1 MDDQGIRWYATDI
14 GLYVFNGFVFEKIPL
29 VGAKA
34 NSVTNVL
41 QGKNG
46 EIWCR
51 NFSSQLFKRNGN
63 SMTHLK
69 ALDKVID
76 GGTIID
82 MFVEDDE
89 LIIVT
94 EQKIIWIKDSLPM
107 KVHSLLM
114 PKGQHIQYASSHQ
127 GEIFLSFKSQKI
139 AKVSNKKTLDYFDAT
154 PVSNFSPK
162 RLISNQEELFLVIQ
176 ENGDIKIFIYGIR
189 EGFRLFSRLS
199 GQDRLLNAVA
209 QDDKIAILTNSNVIL
224 MDKEKHIQVLQTG
237 ARMSDFSIDKAGT
250 LLFASLDNG
259 LYEASVFGG
268 EIAHSSEGY
277 HFDVL
282 HTSNGVLFA
291 SDNSDALWRF
301 DKSLN
306 KKELLVA
313 KSNSEIQFIT
323 FDAQQEELF
332 YSSGIVGQP
341 LNFYFGKSVAFTPS
355 HVIAGYHNG
364 LYSIPRDW
372 VLEDK
377 LKNVG
382 NTVDFFQLLEDFKIR
397 KERVRQ
403 LLMYGNELLV
413 AFADSLISYTV
424 TNQSLVPRRSW
435 PIFGTD
441 VLNDQYGTI
450 WVSTT
455 NDGLWILE
463 QDELILHAK
472 QEKEVIGTLN
482 IRLVAGEGWMALL
495 TDKGINIFERKAHE
509 IRLKNFIDLSKLVAY
524 DLALYN
530 GQFVLSTDLGLITIP
545 TDPNPKGTYHRMKLN
560 QVLID
565 GEAVPLEKEL
575 KIPHTFKSLTFDWT
589 NISFDPRVDFYYQL
603 APIQEQVTAHKGE
616 STSISFYAL
625 QHGDYTFRLFSR
637 VQGED
642 IVFEEFKFVVLKPWY
657 MKIWFWLVVFGLV
670 IVIVMLIIGIIKQR
684 MRNKQLY
691 DQKLIISELRAI
703 RSQMNPHFLYNALNS
718 LQGMIYA
725 GKINESALYVSK
737 FSDFLRQV
745 LTNSEKQILPIST
758 EIQSIRTYLELE
770 LERFYDDFNYEIIVD
785 QDLNMTD
792 EIPTMI
798 IQPFVENAIKH
809 GLMNRSEKGR
819 ELILKFDRMDVGIR
833 IEIIDNG
840 VGMKV
845 SQQINKKRKD
855 KPSSFATKAI
865 DDRVHLMNQQG
876 NFEIRY
882 ITADA
887 FPVESFVGTRVIIS
901 IQSNK
906 S

>member
-1 MDDQGIRWYATDI
+1 MDNQGIRWYATDI
-14 GLYVFNGFVFEKIPL
+14 GLYAYNGFVFEKMPL
-29 VGAKA
+29 EGAKA

-51 NFSSQLFKRNGN
+51 NFSSQLFKRAGN
-63 SMTHLK
+63 RMIHFK
-69 ALDKVID
+69 ALDKIID
-76 GGTIID
+76 GGSIID
-82 MFVEDDE
+82 MFVDEDE

-94 EQKIIWIKDSLPM
+94 EHKIIWVKDAMPM
-107 KVHSLLM
+107 KVHSLVM
-114 PKGQHIQYASSHQ
+114 PSGQHIHYASTHQ
-127 GEIFLSFKSQKI
+127 GEIYLSLKSKKVV
-139 AKVSNKKTLDYFDAT
+139 KVSNKKQLKYLEAAAVKDLA
-154 PVSNFSPK
+154 PG
-162 RLISNQEELFLVIQ
+162 RLISNQDDLYLVTQ
-176 ENGDIKIFIYGIR
+176 ENGKVKIFNYDER
-189 EGFRLFSRLS
+189 VGFRFFSQLDS
-199 GQDRLLNAVA
+199 QDRLLNAVA
-209 QDDKIAILTNSNVIL
+209 QDDKIAILTSSKVIL
-224 MDKEKHIQVLQTG
+224 LDKEKRMQVLQTG
-237 ARMSDFSIDKAGT
+237 ARMSDFITDKAGT
-250 LLFASLDNG
+250 LLFSSLDNG

-268 EIAHSSEGY
+268 EVAHSLEGY

-282 HTSNGVLFA
+282 HTSNGYLYA

-301 DKSLN
+301 DKTLN
-306 KKELLVA
+306 NKDLLVT
-313 KSNSEIQFIT
+313 KSNSEIQFIA
-323 FDAQQEELF
+323 FDAQQKELF
-332 YSSGIVGQP
+332 FSSGIVGNP
-341 LNFYFGKSVAFTPS
+341 ISFYFGKSVAFTPS
-355 HVIAGYHNG
+355 HVMAGYHNG
-364 LYSIPRDW
+364 LYRVPREW
-372 VLEDK
+372 ILQDK
-377 LKNVG
+377 LKNVK
-382 NTVDFFQLLEDFKIR
+382 NTVDFFQPLEAFKIR

-403 LLMYGNELLV
+403 LLMNGDELLV

-424 TNQSLVPRRSW
+424 TNQSLVPRKSW

-441 VLNDQYGTI
+441 ILNDPNGAI

-455 NDGLWILE
+455 NDGLWIME
-463 QDELILHAK
+463 QDELALHAK
-472 QEKEVIGTLN
+472 QEHEVIGTLN
-482 IRLVAGEGWMALL
+482 IRLVAGNGWMALL
-495 TDKGINIFERKAHE
+495 TDKGINIFERRSDKIH
-509 IRLKNFIDLSKLVAY
+509 LKNFIDLSKLVAY

-530 GQFVLSTDLGLITIP
+530 DQFILSTDLGLITIP

-565 GEAVPLEKEL
+565 GEVVPVKNQL
-575 KIPHTFKSLTFDWT
+575 KIPHTFKSLTFDWS
-589 NISFDPRVDFYYQL
+589 NISFDPRVEFYYQL
-603 APIQEQVTAHKGE
+603 SPIQEQITAHKGE

-625 QHGDYTFRLFSR
+625 QHGNYTFRLFSK
-637 VQGED
+637 VQGDES
-642 IVFEEFKFVVLKPWY
+642 VFEEFTFVVLKPWY
-657 MKIWFWLVVFGLV
+657 LRIWFWFLILGLAA
-670 IVIVMLIIGIIKQR
+670 VIVMLIIKIIKQR

-745 LTNSEKQILPIST
+745 LTNSEKQILPLTT
-758 EIQSIRTYLELE
+758 EIQSIRTYLEIE

-785 QDLNMTD
+785 QYLNMTD

-819 ELILKFDRMDVGIR
+819 ELILKFDRMNKGLR
-833 IEIIDNG
+833 IEIVDNG
-840 VGMKV
+840 VGIQV
-845 SQQINKKRKD
+845 SQQINEKRKD

-865 DDRVHLMNQQG
+865 DDRIHLMNQQG

-882 ITADA
+882 TTADA
-887 FPVESFVGTRVIIS
+887 FPDSNYVGTRVIIT